1 MEINLNNR
9 IRRILSYLFVAF
21 VSICIIIGL
30 KSQCN
35 LTSKHL
41 LGIAKIGACGVG
53 GGRTSGFWIDYT
65 LEVNGERFE
74 NSSLYDIDELTI
86 PMVRKYFIGKTFPA
100 AYYPSN
106 PSNSHLL
113 ILPEDFEKFGY
124 KFPDS
129 LNWVKVLI
137 GKVHGK

>member
-1 MEINLNNR
+1 M
-9 IRRILSYLFVAF
+9 AF
-21 VSICIIIGL
+21 VFICIIIGL

-41 LGIAKIGACGVG
+41 LGNAKIDACGVG

-65 LEVNGERFE
+65 LEVNGEKFK
-74 NSSLYDIDELTI
+74 NSSLYDIYKLTV

-113 ILPEDFEKFGY
+113 ILPEDFENFGY

-129 LNWVKVLI
+129 LSWVKAI
-137 GKVHGK
+137 TEKKNDK